1 MKNMF
6 VIALFVLLIGCG
18 TSYAGDRE
26 GAKILLSTAEK
37 TLKDGDYS
45 TAQSMC
51 ERALAEDK
59 DFPKAHLVMG
69 QILEAQSK
77 AKEAI
82 ASYQLAAELAKKEK
96 DTNTE
101 SQALA
106 AAKKLAPGLLD
117 IKQADQKLV
126 DKLSGLASS
135 AANESQL
142 DTAKSAYQAVIA
154 LNPNNEEARKKLD
167 EIQQKIDA
175 RGDPVKAKIAA
186 AGLSEVWYKFGIGS
200 KDEARKLA
208 QEISSKYSDTPF
220 GKDAAMLIESNF
232 DVAKIA
238 TKDNIAEAKQ
248 QIKLQAAAAV
258 KKPAPGP
265 ATPNTPAT
273 PAPHV
278 GVDIDQVE
286 RTATDEAKGLA
297 KDKIVPTFT
306 DTFKKGKDFYSKA
319 TPGSEG
325 NQKNVASA
333 LEQFIRCEALY
344 MRIDQEKL
352 MTPEVED
359 QEKDAS
365 MLRYACMK
373 MTILSH

>member
-1 MKNMF
+1 MKK
-6 VIALFVLLIGCG
+6 LILSFAAMLCLCG
-18 TSYAGDRE
+18 SICYGGDRDA
-26 GAKILLSTAEK
+26 AKILLNSAEK
-37 TLKDGDYS
+37 SLKEADYT

-59 DFPKAHLVMG
+59 DYPKAHLIMG
-69 QILEAQSK
+69 QILEAAGK

-82 ASYQLAAELAKKEK
+82 TSYQLAADLAKKEK
-96 DTNTE
+96 DSVTE
-101 SQALA
+101 TQALS

-117 IKQADQKLV
+117 IKLADQKLS
-126 DKLSGLASS
+126 DKLAALATN

-142 DTAKSAYQAVIA
+142 DTAKSAYQAVLA
-154 LNPNNEEARKKLD
+154 LNPANEDAKKHLD
-167 EIQQKIDA
+167 DVQHKIDA

-186 AGLSEVWYKFGIGS
+186 AGLSEVWYQFGNGK
-200 KDEARKLA
+200 KDDARKLA
-208 QEISSKYSDTPF
+208 EEISSKFADTPF
-220 GKDAAMLIESNF
+220 GKEAAKLVECNF
-232 DVAKIA
+232 DLSK
-238 TKDNIAEAKQ
+238 TLTQDIAEAKVQ
-248 QIKLQAAAAV
+248 FKEAA
-258 KKPAPGP
+258 KKPTPVTPTTTSTAPSTKSP
-265 ATPNTPAT
+265 QA
-273 PAPHV
+273 
-278 GVDIDQVE
+278 GVDIDAVE
-286 RTATDEAKGLA
+286 RTATEEAKALA
-297 KDKIVPTFT
+297 KDKIVPTFL
-306 DTFKKGKDFYSKA
+306 DTYTKGKSFYTKA

-359 QEKDAS
+359 HEKDAS

>member
-6 VIALFVLLIGCG
+6 VLIALIMLLGCG

-26 GAKILLSTAEK
+26 GAKILLNTAEK

-96 DTNTE
+96 DTVTE
-101 SQALA
+101 TQALA

-117 IKQADQKLV
+117 IKLADQKLV
-126 DKLSGLASS
+126 DKLATLASS

-142 DTAKSAYQAVIA
+142 DTAKSAYQAVLA
-154 LNPNNEEARKKLD
+154 LTPNNDEARKKLD
-167 EIQQKIDA
+167 DVQQKLDA
-175 RGDPVKAKIAA
+175 RGDPVKAKIAG

-208 QEISSKYSDTPF
+208 QEISNKYADTPF
-220 GKDAAMLIESNF
+220 GKEAAKLLECNF
-232 DVAKIA
+232 DLSKTISQ
-238 TKDNIAEAKQ
+238 DIAEAKQ
-248 QIKLQAAAAV
+248 QIKQQAAAAV

-265 ATPNTPAT
+265 ATPNTPANSG
-273 PAPHV
+273 PHV
-278 GVDIDQVE
+278 GVDIDLVE
-286 RTATDEAKGLA
+286 RTATEEAKGLP

-306 DTFKKGKDFYSKA
+306 ETFKKGKDFYSKA

-325 NQKNVASA
+325 NQKNVAAA